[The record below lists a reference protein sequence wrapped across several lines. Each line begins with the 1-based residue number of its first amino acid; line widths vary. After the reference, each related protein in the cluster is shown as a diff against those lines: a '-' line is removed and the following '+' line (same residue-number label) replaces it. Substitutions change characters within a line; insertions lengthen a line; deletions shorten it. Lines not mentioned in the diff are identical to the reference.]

1 MAGLGRKS
9 HYTGRRAAKTYTH
22 TFDAENRLTSVIMAT
37 GTITFTYDGDGNRVK
52 VTTSGV
58 TTPTASTA
66 LDATFDNIRL
76 DVGSMPP
83 AGPRLG

>member
-1 MAGLGRKS
+1 
-9 HYTGRRAAKTYTH
+9 
-22 TFDAENRLTSVIMAT
+22 MAT